1 MGTRENASDGVAHAV
16 TGAGSSGE
24 VARAEVRAR
33 VFGEGAQ
40 AEARTDAS
48 HEVAQAA
55 DQLACAIVDE
65 ARVSLGMAFR
75 YLDAALWRMPT
86 APRRLA
92 APLATDGARLYVD
105 AVRTIVRFR
114 ANPDE
119 VARDVLHAVLHC
131 ILRHPFAPQ
140 RAQADVWARA
150 CDIAV
155 ESMALDLCAGRFP
168 CEGDEVLAPLL
179 DACAHDLGVLTP
191 AKLYRAGADLA
202 AHDGA
207 ADGRPAWAALFAGVV
222 ATAGAP
228 AAEAGAG
235 GSHVLCARDSHEL
248 WGAARAAVAMKAAT
262 GEDAAASTEASAAG
276 GARKAAQRARA
287 AAESARESQRKAER
301 GASRKAEG
309 EPGREGEPERES
321 APKAGHDARQSTS
334 SQTSRH
340 DASEQVK
347 QKFQSTAHP
356 APADAAANDPQA
368 AASGAPSAPATATSD
383 RTRAQAADRSS
394 AESTDA
400 APSHPSAADATAD
413 REGTSAPSD
422 EPQPTD
428 ARHVPGSSPA
438 SDAVGAP
445 AAVAANAA
453 PAPSVRPLSEVDP
466 AALERSWEQVA
477 RTVSA
482 GRAAQTRQHGDCG
495 GAFEQNLELA
505 CRTRTDYADFLKR
518 FATVAEDQR
527 LSPDEFDYVYYA
539 YGLRH
544 YGNLPLIEPLEY
556 QERRR
561 VREFVIAID
570 TSGSTQGD
578 LVRAFVTRTYEIL
591 HAHEQFGDVVNIH
604 LIQADARI
612 QSDTV
617 VRSVDELDRFART
630 MPVRGGGGTDFRPVF
645 AYVERLRAQGA
656 FRNLQGLVYFTDG
669 WGTFPDRPPAYDVA
683 FVFVEEDGEARWVP
697 PWAMRVV
704 MDEDQVRDLG
714 RGAVAHASAEAG
726 RVGAGDERDGSV
738 AYDIRAETRLRDVR
752 VGANVAH
759 ASTDPDYSKRGA

>member
-1 MGTRENASDGVAHAV
+1 MGTRENAPDGVARAV
-16 TGAGSSGE
+16 
-24 VARAEVRAR
+24 VRAR
-33 VFGEGAQ
+33 VSGEGAR

-48 HEVAQAA
+48 GEIAQAA
-55 DQLACAIVDE
+55 DQLACAIVNE

-92 APLATDGARLYVD
+92 ASLATDGARLCVD

-202 AHDGA
+202 AHDGV
-207 ADGRPAWAALFAGVV
+207 ADGRPAWAALFAG
-222 ATAGAP
+222 ATDGAP
-228 AAEAGAG
+228 AAETGTG
-235 GSHVLCARDSHEL
+235 GLHILCARDSHEL
-248 WGAARAAVAMKAAT
+248 WGTARAAAIVKAA
-262 GEDAAASTEASAAG
+262 GKDAAVSTDASAAG
-276 GARKAAQRARA
+276 GAGKAARRARETT
-287 AAESARESQRKAER
+287 ESAREPQREPQRKAER

-309 EPGREGEPERES
+309 EPGREGERC
-321 APKAGHDARQSTS
+321 APQGTSTQTARHAS
-334 SQTSRH
+334 
-340 DASEQVK
+340 SEQEK
-347 QKFQSTAHP
+347 RGAPSTARP
-356 APADAAANDPQA
+356 ALADAAANDSHV
-368 AASGAPSAPATATSD
+368 AASGAPSAHAPV
-383 RTRAQAADRSS
+383 RARAHAADRTPAAPKDTAPNHSPT
-394 AESTDA
+394 TDA
-400 APSHPSAADATAD
+400 AAD
-413 REGTSAPSD
+413 RAGAHASQD
-422 EPQPTD
+422 GVQPAD
-428 ARHVPGSSPA
+428 GRHVPGSSPA
-438 SDAVGAP
+438 SDAASAP
-445 AAVAANAA
+445 AAGVANAA
-453 PAPSVRPLSEVDP
+453 PAPSVRPLSGVDP

-482 GRAAQTRQHGDCG
+482 GRAAHTRQHGDRG

-518 FATVAEDQR
+518 FATMAEDQR

-539 YGLRH
+539 YGLRR

-617 VRSVDELDRFART
+617 VRSVGELDRFART
-630 MPVRGGGGTDFRPVF
+630 MTVRGGGGTDFRPVF
-645 AYVERLRAQGA
+645 AYVERLREQGA

-714 RGAVAHASAEAG
+714 RGTTVHASAEAG

-738 AYDIRAETRLRDVR
+738 AYGVRAETRLRDVR
-752 VGANVAH
+752 AGAGVAH
-759 ASTDPDYSKRGA
+759 ASAAPDDSKRGA